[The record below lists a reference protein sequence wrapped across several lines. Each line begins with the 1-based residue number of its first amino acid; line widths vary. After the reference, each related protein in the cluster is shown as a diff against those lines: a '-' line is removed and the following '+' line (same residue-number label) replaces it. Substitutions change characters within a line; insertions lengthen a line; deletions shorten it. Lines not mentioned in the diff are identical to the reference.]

1 MLTRDF
7 KLVKKLWTASS
18 VGNLLV
24 YIRKNLHSLNL
35 LFFKSIS
42 LMYCS
47 PLHTLMLTTL
57 VLIHATLLL

>member
-47 PLHTLMLTTL
+47 PLYTLMLATL